1 MRVKRQGRK
10 TAATMPKLF
19 HTRMNFLPT
28 QVKAC
33 VRQGVRVPVGVRVYV
48 PVCVC
53 MRVTVSHVR
62 PENSLFAANL
72 RD

>member
-1 MRVKRQGRK
+1 
-10 TAATMPKLF
+10 MPKLF

-33 VRQGVRVPVGVRVYV
+33 VRQAVCVPVGVRVYV
-48 PVCVC
+48 RVCVYMRVSVC
-53 MRVTVSHVR
+53 MRVSMSHVR

-72 RD
+72 RG